1 MMSARLLIVEDE
13 VVTRN
18 TLTRLFQ
25 QEGYDVYDAADGM
38 QMQRIMA
45 RQQVDLVIMDV
56 NLPGK
61 SGIELAENF
70 RENENVGLIFLT
82 GRDAEE
88 DRLLALELGA
98 DDYIIKPYNPKELL
112 MRVRNLYRRIEA
124 LKSQQKTVGHD
135 SVVYEFNG
143 WRLESDSRC
152 MFSPEGKMFRL
163 PKSEYRAMELFL
175 SNPGKILDRETLVK
189 KMLDRELRPNDRTV
203 DVAIRRIRRHF
214 EADTTSPNLIT
225 TIHGEGYRFVG
236 EVTIR
241 HLDQPSLNSPGL

>member
-1 MMSARLLIVEDE
+1 MSARLLIVEDE

-25 QEGYDVYDAADGM
+25 QEGYDVFDAADGM

-45 RQQVDLVIMDV
+45 RQTIDLVIMDV

-61 SGIELAENF
+61 SGIELAEKL
-70 RENENVGLIFLT
+70 RENENIGLVFLT

-98 DDYIIKPYNPKELL
+98 DDYLIKPYNPKELII
-112 MRVRNLYRRIEA
+112 RVRNLYRRIEA
-124 LKSQQKTVGHD
+124 LQSQQSTIGHD

-152 MFSPEGKMFRL
+152 LFSPANKMYRL

-175 SNPGKILDRETLVK
+175 TNPGKILDRETLVK

-214 EADTTSPNLIT
+214 EGDENSPNLIT

-236 EVTIR
+236 EVTIK
-241 HLDQPSLNSPGL
+241 HLDQPSLNTPSM

>member
-1 MMSARLLIVEDE
+1 MSARLLIVEDE

-61 SGIELAENF
+61 SGIELAEHF
-70 RENENVGLIFLT
+70 RESENVGLIFLT

-124 LKSQQKTVGHD
+124 LKSQQKTIGHD

-175 SNPGKILDRETLVK
+175 TNPGKILDRETLVK

-236 EVTIR
+236 EVNIR
-241 HLDQPSLNSPGL
+241 HLDQPSLNTPSL